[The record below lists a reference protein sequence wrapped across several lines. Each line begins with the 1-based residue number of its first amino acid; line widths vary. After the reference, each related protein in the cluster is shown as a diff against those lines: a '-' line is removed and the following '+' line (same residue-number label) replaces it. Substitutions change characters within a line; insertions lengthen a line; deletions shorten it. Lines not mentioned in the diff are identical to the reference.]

1 MWTFPLLHSLLI
13 LGHHDLTLS
22 NIMAHEGHTRCNGN
36 CRCRGRRPPS
46 PVPIM
51 NSNRSKIDLHHD
63 IETFVK
69 GRLFGDEDAL
79 AKGKKERKERH
90 KAWADNDKIYLETI
104 KASRKSKKSKK
115 ESKGSKAISF
125 MAFAVGDPRIA
136 LLRKTTKR
144 KHKPRPDKVVEE
156 KVTTWMGTSSEESLP
171 ENNPP
176 GESKP
181 PEESQ
186 PLADLKPPDDQDLSL
201 DGPPL
206 EGPPKEVNTEENRV
220 GIEARSSTD
229 DIEAIGVVKN
239 SESSDSE
246 AETKEAKGEVR
257 FSPIHQNSSLF
268 LPNFILLLAVFSF
281 ILADIAPILV
291 GHSLV
296 HPITRFGAT
305 LARMKPRPARVRGI
319 GMCREITRPY
329 LSTDASLATL
339 CPREVV
345 IGRPDKG
352 GVEII

>member
-1 MWTFPLLHSLLI
+1 
-13 LGHHDLTLS
+13 
-22 NIMAHEGHTRCNGN
+22 
-36 CRCRGRRPPS
+36 
-46 PVPIM
+46 M

-63 IETFVK
+63 IESFVK
-69 GRLFGDEDAL
+69 GRLLGDKDAL

-90 KAWADNDKIYLETI
+90 KAWADNDKIYLERI
-104 KASRKSKKSKK
+104 KASIKRKKSKEHNRSKNEKESKK
-115 ESKGSKAISF
+115 ESKGSRAIAF
-125 MAFAVGDPRIA
+125 MALAAGDPRIA
-136 LLRKTTKR
+136 LLQKTTKR

-156 KVTTWMGTSSEESLP
+156 TMTTWTGTSSEESLP

-181 PEESQ
+181 PEELQ
-186 PLADLKPPDDQDLSL
+186 PLADLKPPDDQDQFL

-206 EGPPKEVNTEENRV
+206 EGPPKEVNTEENHV

-239 SESSDSE
+239 SESNDDE
-246 AETKEAKGEVR
+246 AETKEAKGEVE
-257 FSPIHQNSSLF
+257 FSLTHQNSSLF

-291 GHSLV
+291 KHSLV
-296 HPITRFGAT
+296 HPITRVGAT
-305 LARMKPRPARVRGI
+305 SARMKPRPARARRI
-319 GMCREITRPY
+319 GMCRETTRPY

-345 IGRPDKG
+345 VSRPDKG
-352 GVEII
+352 GVEGRILKGLK